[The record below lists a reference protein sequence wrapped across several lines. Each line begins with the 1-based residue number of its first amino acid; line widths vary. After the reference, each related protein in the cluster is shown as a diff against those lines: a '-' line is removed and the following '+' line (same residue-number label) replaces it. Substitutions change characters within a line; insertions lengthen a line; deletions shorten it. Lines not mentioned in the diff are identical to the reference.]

1 MDFSDFLSLQPYQ
14 VSKDEKQEILITKLN
29 AVTEHHKICCKEYE
43 NYLRAFGY
51 GKEATSINEIPYI
64 PIGVFKQLELKSVK
78 EEEIFKTMTSSGTTG
93 QAVSRIY
100 LDHETASWQQ
110 KVLCRIMG
118 EYIGENRIPF
128 LIVDS
133 PQVLKNRDLFS
144 ARGAAILGFSMFAS
158 SITYALDDAMNPNWE
173 EIEHF
178 IIENKD
184 KKVLIFGFTFLLW
197 ENLIKKLKE
206 KEYPL
211 NLKNGI
217 VLHGGGWKKLEEKA
231 VSKEEYK
238 SGAKMWLGTDRVY
251 NYYGMAEQTGS
262 IYMECEYGHLHASS
276 YSDIIIRNKKTL
288 EEADFLEEGLVEVLS
303 PFALSYPGH
312 AILTE
317 DLGVILGQDD
327 CPCKRKGKYFK
338 ITGRLKR
345 AEIRGCSDT
354 HGQ

>member
-1 MDFSDFLSLQPYQ
+1 MDFNDFLSLPPYQ
-14 VSKDEKQEILITKLN
+14 VSKEKKENILLEKINMITN
-29 AVTEHHKICCKEYE
+29 HHKLFCKEYDSF
-43 NYLRAFGY
+43 LKSFGV
-51 GKEATSINEIPYI
+51 GKEAKSLEEVPYV
-64 PIGVFKQLELKSVK
+64 PIGIFKQLELKSIK
-78 EEEIFKTMTSSGTTG
+78 EEEIFKTMTSSGTSG
-93 QAVSRIY
+93 QSVSKIY

-110 KVLCRIMG
+110 KVLCRIMS

-128 LIVDS
+128 LVVDS

-158 SITYALDDAMNPNWE
+158 SITYALDDTMNPNWE
-173 EIEHF
+173 EIERF

-276 YSDIIIRNKKTL
+276 YSDIIIRNKQTL
-288 EEADFLEEGLVEVLS
+288 EVANNREEGLVEVLS

-312 AILTE
+312 GILTE

-338 ITGRLKR
+338 ITGRVKR

-354 HGQ
+354 HG